1 MPITAIPPATDIPMI
16 EPVLRPE
23 LSSGGGAE
31 VGDGIADED
40 WPPVIVMVTA
50 TPLLVVSWIKFEVVG
65 EKTGD
70 WLGIEVEAGV
80 VLVLVLVGSWEV
92 GEEGADVAE
101 SVLEVDW
108 STVDTAVVVGRTGG
122 DVVVVVVGLWAL
134 SWREKK
140 RRRMEEKKVDLRTFI
155 SV

>member
-23 LSSGGGAE
+23 LSSGGGDE

-80 VLVLVLVGSWEV
+80 VLALVLVGSWEV

-108 STVDTAVVVGRTGG
+108 STVDTAVVVETGG
-122 DVVVVVVGLWAL
+122 GVVVVVGLWAL

-140 RRRMEEKKVDLRTFI
+140 EKKQGRKE
-155 SV
+155 S